1 MFSDI
6 IVERSDSW
14 VEIAINRPEKLN
26 AIREQTATELLTA
39 ISDAEADV
47 SIKLILIKGIEKA
60 FCTGVDTSEFK
71 QDPEGLLAQ
80 ADKWKEENDI
90 A

>member
-1 MFSDI
+1 MIQLKSI
-6 IVERSDSW
+6 SLEAR
-14 VEIAINRPEKLN
+14 EKLN

-71 QDPEGLLAQ
+71 QDPEGLLAR